1 MRLHTLKAPKGH
13 NKKRKRIGRGEAS
26 GQGKTAGKGMK
37 GQKSRTGKGK
47 PAPGFE
53 GGQVPM
59 YRRMPKRGFKNPF
72 RKSFAVVNVD
82 TLAAK
87 FASGAVVNLETLR
100 ENGLA
105 TRTDVGARVIGRGE
119 IEIALTL
126 TVDHI
131 SDSAREKIEKAGGSV
146 TVLEKAERDPTKSK
160 RAKRAVE
167 AGKAMEKRRADFAER
182 RAAKRGPESTAATDA
197 TAAVAT
203 ESADTSSES
212 SDSASG
218 GAVE

>member
-87 FASGAVVNLETLR
+87 FTAGSVVSLETLR

-105 TRTDVGARVIGRGE
+105 TRSDIGVRVIGRGE
-119 IEIALTL
+119 IELALTL

-131 SDSAREKIEKAGGSV
+131 SDGAREKIEKAGGSV
-146 TVLEKAERDPTKSK
+146 TVVEKVERDPSKSK
-160 RAKRAVE
+160 RARRAIE
-167 AGKAMEKRRADFAER
+167 AGKAMEKRRADFSER
-182 RAAKRGPESTAATDA
+182 RAAKRGSQS
-197 TAAVAT
+197 VAT
-203 ESADTSSES
+203 SGSATEGAETSSEG
-212 SDSASG
+212 SDSESNSAS
-218 GAVE
+218 E